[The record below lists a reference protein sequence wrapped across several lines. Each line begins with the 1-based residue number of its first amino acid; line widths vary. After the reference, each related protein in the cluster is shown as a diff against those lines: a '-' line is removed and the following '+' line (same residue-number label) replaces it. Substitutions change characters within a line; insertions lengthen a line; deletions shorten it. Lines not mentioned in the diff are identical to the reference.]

1 MNMIIKEKLVKSI
14 KEMPEQFSLEDLL
27 DRIVFLQKIESGL
40 EQSKSGKTN
49 STAKAKE
56 KLSIYFY
63 SY

>member
-1 MNMIIKEKLVKSI
+1 MNVIVKEKLVKSI
-14 KEMPEQFSLEDLL
+14 KEMPEQFSLEDLV

-56 KLSIYFY
+56 NLSNYF
-63 SY
+63 